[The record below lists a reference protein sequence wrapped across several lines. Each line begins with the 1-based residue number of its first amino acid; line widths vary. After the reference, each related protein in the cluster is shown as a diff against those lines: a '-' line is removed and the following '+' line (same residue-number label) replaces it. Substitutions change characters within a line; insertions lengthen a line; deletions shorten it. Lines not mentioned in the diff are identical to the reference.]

1 MTYNVIACPGKGD
14 NMQITW
20 DNPAELE
27 SYINRL
33 QSAADRLTIE
43 NRKLRKCHF
52 DIADKVTKS
61 RFISFL
67 FRNHLKC
74 ALCKRSVLC

>member
-1 MTYNVIACPGKGD
+1 MITMLTNVPL
-14 NMQITW
+14 QQVTW

-52 DIADKVTKS
+52 DIADKVLLCSSSDSSLQWMEIYT
-61 RFISFL
+61 FL
-67 FRNHLKC
+67 
-74 ALCKRSVLC
+74 

>member
-1 MTYNVIACPGKGD
+1 MLTNVPL
-14 NMQITW
+14 QQVTW

-52 DIADKVTKS
+52 DIADKVLLCSSSDSSLQWMEIYT
-61 RFISFL
+61 FL
-67 FRNHLKC
+67 
-74 ALCKRSVLC
+74 

>member
-1 MTYNVIACPGKGD
+1 MNFGFTNKTIEECLIIQDMIPILFLILLF
-14 NMQITW
+14 QITW

-27 SYINRL
+27 TYINRL

-52 DIADKVTKS
+52 DIADKVT
-61 RFISFL
+61 L
-67 FRNHLKC
+67 
-74 ALCKRSVLC
+74 

>member
-1 MTYNVIACPGKGD
+1 MLTNVPL
-14 NMQITW
+14 QQVTW

-52 DIADKVTKS
+52 DIADKVLLCSSSDSLLHWMKFKHYMIEYKS
-61 RFISFL
+61 ILKTIS
-67 FRNHLKC
+67 
-74 ALCKRSVLC
+74 